1 MGLLEDVVVNAKSAV
16 NVVGKTA
23 GKIVDISKLRISAGE
38 LNSEISKRYESL
50 GRMVYDAQKTDNDA
64 TDLIKEC
71 VSAID
76 DLYEQLDAV
85 NEQISAMRN
94 RTICKGCGAENP
106 QSANYCSKCG
116 KKLEE
121 PAPEEPEVYDAVP
134 VQDQQPEQETETEA
148 EERKNE

>member
-121 PAPEEPEVYDAVP
+121 SAPEEPEVYDAVP

-148 EERKNE
+148 EEPKNE

>member
-134 VQDQQPEQETETEA
+134 VQDQQSEQETETQA
-148 EERKNE
+148 EEPKNE

>member
-16 NVVGKTA
+16 NVMGKTA
-23 GKIVDISKLRISAGE
+23 GKIVDISKLRFSAAE
-38 LNSEISKRYESL
+38 LNGEISKRYESL

-64 TDLIKEC
+64 TDLVREC
-71 VSAID
+71 VVAID

-94 RTICKGCGAENP
+94 RTVCKGCGAENP

-116 KKLEE
+116 KKLED
-121 PAPEEPEVYDAVP
+121 PAAGEPEEPAQAPGAE
-134 VQDQQPEQETETEA
+134 PEAQA
-148 EERKNE
+148 EPEEPKEE